1 MAGKKYPGLSKQ
13 DALALIDEL
22 KEMHIRAKEISD
34 NVMAK
39 YGYMSE
45 PGAMAEK
52 LNLMRTSIGRLRLAL
67 EQTIPCET
75 QTQDVSP
82 RAATGV

>member
-1 MAGKKYPGLSKQ
+1 MAGKKYPGLAKQ

-39 YGYMSE
+39 YGYLSE

-52 LNLMRTSIGRLRLAL
+52 LNLMRTSIGSLWLAL
-67 EQTIPCET
+67 ERAIPHET
-75 QTQDVSP
+75 
-82 RAATGV
+82 